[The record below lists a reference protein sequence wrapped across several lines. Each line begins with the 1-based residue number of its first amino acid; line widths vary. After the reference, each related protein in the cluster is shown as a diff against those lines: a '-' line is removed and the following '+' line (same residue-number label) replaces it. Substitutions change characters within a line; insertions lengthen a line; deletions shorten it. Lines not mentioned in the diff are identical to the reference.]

1 MKKKK
6 KKFTLKKVKK
16 LFVNLWKKVLEK
28 LKELKDK
35 FMALP
40 DVTRKIIYIWG
51 GVVVIVFILIFA
63 SYNNGVFLDKYYAM
77 EKSMNASALDYVESN
92 ELYPVSGSKLKL
104 DLEVMKEYNYIYEE
118 DIADKSCEGFALV
131 YYDDIDEE
139 YVVDS
144 YINCNKYTT
153 KGYADYK

>member
-16 LFVNLWKKVLEK
+16 LFLTLWKKVLEK
-28 LKELKDK
+28 LKDLKDK

-40 DVTRKIIYIWG
+40 VITRKIIYIWS

-63 SYNNGVFLDKYYAM
+63 SYNNGVLLDKYYSM
-77 EKSMNASALDYVESN
+77 EKEMNASALDYVETN
-92 ELYPVSGSKLKL
+92 ELYPVIGSKLKL

-118 DIADKSCEGFALV
+118 DIADNSCEGFSLV
-131 YYDDIDEE
+131 YYDDIDKE
-139 YVVDS
+139 YVIDS
-144 YINCNKYTT
+144 YVNCNKYTT